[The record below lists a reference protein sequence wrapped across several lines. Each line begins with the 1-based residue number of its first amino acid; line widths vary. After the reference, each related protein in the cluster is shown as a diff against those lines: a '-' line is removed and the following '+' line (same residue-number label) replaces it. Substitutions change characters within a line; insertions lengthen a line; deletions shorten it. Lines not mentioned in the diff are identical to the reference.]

1 MGALFENVYQ
11 MTKINLRRQDTETHK
26 PGCFQDSGPGGI
38 PILRECDER
47 QMFT

>member
-1 MGALFENVYQ
+1 

-26 PGCFQDSGPGGI
+26 AGCFQDRGPGGI
-38 PILRECDER
+38 PILPECDGL